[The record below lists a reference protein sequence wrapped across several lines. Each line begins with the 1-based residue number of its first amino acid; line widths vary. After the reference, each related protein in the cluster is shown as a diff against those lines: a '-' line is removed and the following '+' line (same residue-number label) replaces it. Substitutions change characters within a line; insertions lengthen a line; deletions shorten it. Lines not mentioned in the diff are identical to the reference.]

1 MKRNTI
7 SDEWK
12 SPHDGVIPLKSPER
26 AQANHDD
33 EPSAGKSRVTFMAS
47 DELMSRARD
56 VVYWERLQISAF
68 IEDAIADAVKRFE
81 KKHGGAYPRR
91 KQELKAG
98 RPVK

>member
-1 MKRNTI
+1 M
-7 SDEWK
+7 SEHVFEQPK
-12 SPHDGVIPLKSPER
+12 SRRVKKPTRR

-33 EPSAGKSRVTFMAS
+33 EPNAGKSRVTFMAS

-56 VVYWERLQISAF
+56 VVYWERLQISPF
-68 IEDAIADAVKRFE
+68 IEDAIAEAVKRFE

-91 KQELKAG
+91 KQELRAG